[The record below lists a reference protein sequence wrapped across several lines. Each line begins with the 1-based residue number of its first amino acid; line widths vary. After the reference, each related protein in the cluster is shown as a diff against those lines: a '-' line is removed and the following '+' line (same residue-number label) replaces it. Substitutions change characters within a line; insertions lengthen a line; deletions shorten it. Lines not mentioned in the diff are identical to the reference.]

1 MLNGESQLS
10 TAVIAE
16 KATALRLLGVVALF
30 FLEKIDEKEMDSWR
44 INKLVGVC
52 FTGCTRR
59 RRRG

>member
-30 FLEKIDEKEMDSWR
+30 LEKIDEKEMDSWR

-52 FTGCTRR
+52 STSCTRR
-59 RRRG
+59 RWRG

>member
-30 FLEKIDEKEMDSWR
+30 LEKIDEKEMDSWR

-52 FTGCTRR
+52 STGCTRR
-59 RRRG
+59 RWRG